1 MRNYLGSHM
10 KRSGERKTK
19 LKIKEL
25 GKTFDVKATNKNMR
39 KVYQLQ
45 LDMNKVATLED
56 DNDPMAMIQAQL
68 DATTKVEDFIVTV
81 LKLNAKE
88 QEKLDDME
96 SEETIMMS
104 QRISMKLLG
113 MSDKDIEEA
122 LTEDDT
128 EDGQPSK

>member
-1 MRNYLGSHM
+1 M
-10 KRSGERKTK
+10 
-19 LKIKEL
+19 KIKEL

-113 MSDKDIEEA
+113 MSDKDIKEA

>member
-1 MRNYLGSHM
+1 M

-19 LKIKEL
+19 LKIKLDEFK
-25 GKTFDVKATNKNMR
+25 KTFEVKATNKNMR

-113 MSDKDIEEA
+113 MSDKDIKEA
-122 LTEDDT
+122 LSEDDT